1 MNAVMNKF
9 SLEGK
14 TALVT
19 GACYG
24 IGFAI
29 AQGLHAAG
37 AKIAFCATS
46 DASIEKALKA
56 YENQDVFT
64 LGGDAYK
71 RSKYPDYPENI
82 RNWLDRKCIQVAR
95 YSTDFDLVFSENLGK
110 KLCEDLVLTKDIYD
124 FLVIAENHARGI
136 IKYD

>member
-1 MNAVMNKF
+1 MKSSEVMNLF

-29 AQGLHAAG
+29 ATALHGAG

-46 DASIEKALKA
+46 DASVEKALKA
-56 YENQDVFT
+56 YADQKGWAQKMLV
-64 LGGDAYK
+64 
-71 RSKYPDYPENI
+71 NI
-82 RNWLDRKCIQVAR
+82 AKAGFFSSDRTIEEYNNEIWHLA
-95 YSTDFDLVFSENLGK
+95 
-110 KLCEDLVLTKDIYD
+110 
-124 FLVIAENHARGI
+124 
-136 IKYD
+136 